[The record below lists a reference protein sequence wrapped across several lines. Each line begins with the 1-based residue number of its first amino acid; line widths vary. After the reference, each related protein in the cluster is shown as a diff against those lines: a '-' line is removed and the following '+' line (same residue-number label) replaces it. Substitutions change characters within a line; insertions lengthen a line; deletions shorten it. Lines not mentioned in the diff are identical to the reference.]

1 LKVQRIVVLNL
12 TAATKGNACGI
23 GMADLT
29 TKKVVDAMDRDY
41 TYINAITSGVL
52 ATARIPIHMP
62 TDQEAI
68 QLALKTC
75 ARVEHPQSRIIW
87 IKNTLSLEK
96 IFASETMLPEIKA
109 NPQLE
114 VLGEPKAM
122 QFDGKGNLLLF

>member
-23 GMADLT
+23 GMADIT
-29 TKKVVDAMDRDY
+29 TKKVVDAIDADY

-52 ATARIPIHMP
+52 ATARIPINLP

-68 QLALKTC
+68 QVALKTC
-75 ARVEHPQSRIIW
+75 ARVDHPKSRIVW

-96 IFASETMLPEIKA
+96 IFVSDTLLPEIQK

-114 VLGEPKAM
+114 ILGEPKGM
-122 QFDGKGNLLLF
+122 TFDGKGNLLLP